1 MIKLTNRA
9 GYSSCRFG
17 RLSDCQRSTKAL
29 TRLQSLSTGFV
40 ARVSVT
46 LYPSDR
52 DDDSRYR
59 SISFD
64 LEGSA
69 FYNYNTI
76 NDHLVNTIVII

>member
-9 GYSSCRFG
+9 VYSRCRFV
-17 RLSDCQRSTKAL
+17 RLGGCRRSTKAL
-29 TRLQSLSTGFV
+29 TRLQSLSTGFD

-52 DDDSRYR
+52 DDDGRYQ

-69 FYNYNTI
+69 FYNYNMI
-76 NDHLVNTIVII
+76 NDHLCC